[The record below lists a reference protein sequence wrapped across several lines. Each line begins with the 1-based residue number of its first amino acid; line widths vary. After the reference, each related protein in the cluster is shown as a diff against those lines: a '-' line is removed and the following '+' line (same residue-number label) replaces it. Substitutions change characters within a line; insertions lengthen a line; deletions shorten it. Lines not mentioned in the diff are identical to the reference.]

1 MNGHI
6 LILVGAS
13 CCGKTTIGKELE
25 KRFGYKKV
33 VTSTNRL
40 PRKGE
45 IDGIDYFFMGKGY
58 FLDHMSEFVETNE
71 FTPGYYYGSSKIKI
85 EEGMKESTDNTIVIC
100 LEMNGA
106 RALVKEY
113 GADHAH
119 IIFIN
124 RKFDTILRELDNRI
138 ERGEMTREQ
147 VAARMDK
154 IIEETLLNFQFDV
167 DLCVDNNG
175 TIDQS
180 VERIKAYIDNNFMV
194 PYKVLLS
201 MKEDGDDKIV
211 LNNSYGDPSL
221 FKFLDIVKYQTSH
234 YLLLKPLDID
244 PDDFVDGKI
253 PNMVFRIDVDHDG
266 EESYALLYDEEESA
280 AVWKLFKERKDNK

>member
-25 KRFGYKKV
+25 QSFGYKKV
-33 VTSTNRL
+33 ATSTNRL

-45 IDGIDYFFMGKGY
+45 TDGVDYYFMEKDYF
-58 FLDHMSEFVETNE
+58 LTHMYEFVETNE
-71 FTPGYYYGSSKIKI
+71 FTTGYYYGSSRNKI
-85 EEGMKESTDNTIVIC
+85 EEGMKVSSNNTIVIC

-113 GADHAH
+113 GSDHAH

-124 RKFDTILRELDNRI
+124 RKFDAILQELDNRI

-180 VERIKAYIDNNFMV
+180 VERIKEYIDNNFMV

-201 MKEDGDDKIV
+201 MKKDGDDKIV
-211 LNNSYGDPSL
+211 LNNSYGDPLL

-253 PNMVFRIDVDHDG
+253 SNMVFRIDVDHDG

-280 AVWKLFKERKDNK
+280 AVWKLFKERRDNK